1 MSGVAAKK
9 IAEAENLVKQAEKSL
24 KLSMLKWVPDYD
36 SAADEYSKAA
46 TAYRI
51 AKSYDKSKDCFLK
64 SIDCYKNNKSWFH
77 AAKSYEQIILLSKD
91 ADTLHEVE
99 EYANKAANLYQ
110 QHGSP
115 EAAASALDKAAK
127 LTESKHPDMALRFY
141 QHALEVIMIEDSVR
155 QAAEIASKVARI
167 LVKLGRYEEATNAL
181 KKEISL
187 NQQTESYGQIGR
199 LVVALVM
206 VQLARGDSVEAEKT
220 FREWGNCCE
229 PEEVS
234 TLQTLLQAFDDED
247 PELAARMLASPFI
260 RHMDVEYAIL
270 SKNIPLPQ
278 GIQVEKK
285 AGDNDNAGFETN
297 DNEAEDEG
305 GLC

>member
-1 MSGVAAKK
+1 MNASKK
-9 IAEAENLVKQAEKSL
+9 IAEAEELVRQAEKSL
-24 KLSMLKWVPDYD
+24 KTSLLKWVPDYD

-51 AKSYDKSKDCFLK
+51 AKSFDKSKDCLLK
-64 SIDCYKNNKSWFH
+64 AIESYKNNKSWFH
-77 AAKSYEQIILLSKD
+77 AAKCYEQIILLAKD
-91 ADTLHEVE
+91 ADKLAEVE
-99 EYANKAANLYQ
+99 EYANKACSLYQ

-115 EAAASALDKAAK
+115 EAAATALDKAAK
-127 LTESKHPDMALRFY
+127 LTENKHPDMALRFY

-155 QAAEIASKVARI
+155 QATEYASKVSRI
-167 LVKLGRYEEATNAL
+167 LVKLQRYDEATNAL
-181 KKEISL
+181 KKEIGL

-220 FREWGNCCE
+220 FREWGSCCE

-234 TLQTLLQAFDDED
+234 TLQALLQAFDDED

-270 SKNIPLPQ
+270 SKNIPLPK
-278 GIQVEKK
+278 GLQVEKK
-285 AGDNDNAGFETN
+285 PGDNAGNVTHDAE
-297 DNEAEDEG
+297 EEDEG

>member
-9 IAEAENLVKQAEKSL
+9 IAEAEDLVKQAEKSL

-64 SIDCYKNNKSWFH
+64 AIDCYKNNKAWFH

-91 ADTLHEVE
+91 SDKLLEVE
-99 EYANKAANLYQ
+99 EFANKAASLYQ

-155 QAAEIASKVARI
+155 QAAEYASKVSRI
-167 LVKLGRYEEATNAL
+167 LVKLRRYEEATNAL

-247 PELAARMLASPFI
+247 PELASRMLASPFI

-278 GIQVEKK
+278 GIQLEKK
-285 AGDNDNAGFETN
+285 ASDNTGIETQ
-297 DNEAEDEG
+297 DAEDEG

>member
-1 MSGVAAKK
+1 MAAAKK
-9 IAEAENLVKQAEKSL
+9 IAEAEELVRQAEKSL
-24 KLSMLKWVPDYD
+24 KLSLLKWVPDYD

-51 AKSYDKSKDCFLK
+51 AKSFDKSKDCLLK
-64 SIDCYKNNKSWFH
+64 AIDAYKNNKSWFH
-77 AAKSYEQIILLSKD
+77 AAKCYEQIILLTKETD
-91 ADTLHEVE
+91 KLHEAE

-127 LTESKHPDMALRFY
+127 LVEQKHPDLALRFY

-155 QAAEIASKVARI
+155 QAAEYASKVSRI
-167 LVKLGRYEEATNAL
+167 LVKLKMYDQATNAL
-181 KKEISL
+181 KKEIAL

-285 AGDNDNAGFETN
+285 PSDSVGNENND
-297 DNEAEDEG
+297 AEDEG

>member
-1 MSGVAAKK
+1 RKMAAAKK
-9 IAEAENLVKQAEKSL
+9 IAEAEELVRQAEKSL
-24 KLSMLKWVPDYD
+24 KLSLLKWVPDYD

-51 AKSYDKSKDCFLK
+51 AKSFDKSKDCLLK
-64 SIDCYKNNKSWFH
+64 AIDAYKNNKSWFH
-77 AAKSYEQIILLSKD
+77 AAKCYEQIILLTKETD
-91 ADTLHEVE
+91 KLHEAE

-127 LTESKHPDMALRFY
+127 LVEQKHPDLALRFY

-155 QAAEIASKVARI
+155 QAAEYASKVSRI
-167 LVKLGRYEEATNAL
+167 LVKLKMYDQATNAL
-181 KKEISL
+181 KKEIAL

-285 AGDNDNAGFETN
+285 PSDSVGNENND
-297 DNEAEDEG
+297 AEDEG

>member
-1 MSGVAAKK
+1 MSAAKK
-9 IAEAENLVKQAEKSL
+9 IAEAEELVRQAEKSL
-24 KLSMLKWVPDYD
+24 KLSLLKWVPDYD

-51 AKSYDKSKDCFLK
+51 AKSFDKSKDCLLK
-64 SIDCYKNNKSWFH
+64 AIDAYKNNKSWFH
-77 AAKSYEQIILLSKD
+77 AAKCYEQIILLTKETD
-91 ADTLHEVE
+91 KLHEAE

-127 LTESKHPDMALRFY
+127 LVEHKHPDIALRFY

-155 QAAEIASKVARI
+155 QAAEYASKVSRI
-167 LVKLGRYEEATNAL
+167 LVKLRMYEEATNAL
-181 KKEISL
+181 KKEIAL

-285 AGDNDNAGFETN
+285 PSTSVENENND
-297 DNEAEDEG
+297 AEDEG

>member
-9 IAEAENLVKQAEKSL
+9 IAEAEGLVKEAEKSL

-64 SIDCYKNNKSWFH
+64 AIDCYKNNKSWFH
-77 AAKSYEQIILLSKD
+77 AAKAYEQIILLSKD
-91 ADTLHEVE
+91 SDKLHEVE
-99 EYANKAANLYQ
+99 EYANKSANLYQ

-155 QAAEIASKVARI
+155 QAAEYASKVSRI
-167 LVKLGRYEEATNAL
+167 LVKLRRYEEATNAL

-278 GIQVEKK
+278 GIQLEKK
-285 AGDNDNAGFETN
+285 SSDNAGVETN
-297 DNEAEDEG
+297 NDEDEG